1 MSYCHSEDGT
11 GGLSRARRHPGSEL
25 GMHSEPTTRL
35 EGVRRG
41 TTTST
46 STRVGTNSSV
56 SALKG
61 SSVTIGIDAAVVANR
76 HVVVRHPQAG
86 RKGEV
91 VDEFADAPSLAGMD
105 ALTKQSA

>member
-1 MSYCHSEDGT
+1 
-11 GGLSRARRHPGSEL
+11 
-25 GMHSEPTTRL
+25 MHSEPTTRL

-61 SSVTIGIDAAVVANR
+61 SSVTNGIDAAVVANR

-91 VDEFADAPSLAGMD
+91 VEEFADAPSLAGMD
-105 ALTKQSA
+105 ALTKRLVQGVNHA

>member
-1 MSYCHSEDGT
+1 MALADCLVRDDTKDPNWECT
-11 GGLSRARRHPGSEL
+11 RK
-25 GMHSEPTTRL
+25 PTTPL

-105 ALTKQSA
+105 ALTKQWA